1 MWLRGWNHCDI
12 RTVSQSLFLLMTV
25 HYNTNH
31 SLAQPPFPSTTTTR
45 PIFHYSQY
53 LLKTMGHDA
62 LFMSAML
69 AYVVRA
75 FGYTLLTPSSVHWV
89 LLLEV
94 LHGITFACMWIAS
107 IDFSAAA
114 APRDWATTFQS
125 ILSMTMSIGGGI
137 GPMIGGHVMG
147 RYGPVFMYR
156 GAGWFITAVLFVH
169 AAICLD
175 CRRGYDAFLESLD
188 TKRVE
193 ARDDS
198 DSSTI
203 LVEEA
208 AVDNAQRDMECHL

>member
-1 MWLRGWNHCDI
+1 
-12 RTVSQSLFLLMTV
+12 
-25 HYNTNH
+25 
-31 SLAQPPFPSTTTTR
+31 
-45 PIFHYSQY
+45 
-53 LLKTMGHDA
+53 MGHDA

-69 AYVVRA
+69 AYIVRA

-89 LLLEV
+89 LVLEI

-125 ILSMTMSIGGGI
+125 ILSMTMSCIGGGI
-137 GPMIGGHVMG
+137 GPMIGGYVMG

-169 AAICLD
+169 AVVCLD

-193 ARDDS
+193 AGDVL

-203 LVEEA
+203 EEA
-208 AVDNAQRDMECHL
+208 SVDNAQRDME

>member
-1 MWLRGWNHCDI
+1 
-12 RTVSQSLFLLMTV
+12 
-25 HYNTNH
+25 
-31 SLAQPPFPSTTTTR
+31 
-45 PIFHYSQY
+45 
-53 LLKTMGHDA
+53 
-62 LFMSAML
+62 
-69 AYVVRA
+69 
-75 FGYTLLTPSSVHWV
+75 
-89 LLLEV
+89 
-94 LHGITFACMWIAS
+94 
-107 IDFSAAA
+107 
-114 APRDWATTFQS
+114 
-125 ILSMTMSIGGGI
+125 MSIGGGI

-147 RYGPVFMYR
+147 RYGPAVFMYR

-208 AVDNAQRDMECHL
+208 AVDNTQRDMECHL

>member
-1 MWLRGWNHCDI
+1 M
-12 RTVSQSLFLLMTV
+12 SV

-31 SLAQPPFPSTTTTR
+31 SLAQPLFPSFNTR

-53 LLKTMGHDA
+53 LLKAMGHDA

-69 AYVVRA
+69 AYVIRA
-75 FGYTLLTPSSVHWV
+75 FGYTLLTPSSVQLV
-89 LLLEV
+89 LLLEI

-114 APRDWATTFQS
+114 APREWATTFQS

-137 GPMIGGHVMG
+137 GSMIGGHVMG

-169 AAICLD
+169 AVVCLD

-188 TKRVE
+188 TKRIE
-193 ARDDS
+193 ARDVL
-198 DSSTI
+198 DSSTT
-203 LVEEA
+203 EETS
-208 AVDNAQRDMECHL
+208 VDNARRDME